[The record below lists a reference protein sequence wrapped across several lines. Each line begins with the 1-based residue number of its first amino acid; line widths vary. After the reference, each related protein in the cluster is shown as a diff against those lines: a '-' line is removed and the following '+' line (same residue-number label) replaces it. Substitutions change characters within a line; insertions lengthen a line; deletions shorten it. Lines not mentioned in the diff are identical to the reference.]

1 MTNVD
6 ELFQQLINLGQ
17 APKEKTDTI
26 TILEKIGHFTDEEN
40 DKLYHKYKKKG
51 LGKIKFLK
59 KLNKT

>member
-26 TILEKIGHFTDEEN
+26 TILEKIGHFTDEETQ
-40 DKLYHKYKKKG
+40 G
-51 LGKIKFLK
+51 CIKSIK
-59 KLNKT
+59 KLV